1 MIASKLL
8 AAQERY
14 DGRSLSLAIVDVDH
28 FKRINDTY
36 GHLTGDRVLRTVARA
51 LQRSVRESDV
61 LVRFGGE
68 EFLVL
73 MPNTDLRRAFI
84 AAEKLRA
91 LIDGLKIP
99 ARRGESLHVTVSAGV
114 AQYRHGM
121 DLDRLIREADEA
133 LYRAKSLGR
142 NTVVMAETEPQNTET
157 KAKA

>member
-1 MIASKLL
+1 
-8 AAQERY
+8 
-14 DGRSLSLAIVDVDH
+14 
-28 FKRINDTY
+28 
-36 GHLTGDRVLRTVARA
+36 
-51 LQRSVRESDV
+51 VRESDV

-99 ARRGESLHVTVSAGV
+99 VRRGESLHVTVSAGV

-121 DLDRLIREADEA
+121 DLDGLIREADEA